1 MLGKMSVGVR
11 SAANAPNSA
20 IVIANTTKVYGLPSA
35 IRTIHTNAIS
45 RLPSPPL
52 LHGHP
57 SACDAIHGNGTTERQ
72 KPDWADTYID
82 IDLPGGP
89 DRRELHEILNWE
101 ISASAAETIKKNFTT
116 LNSI

>member
-1 MLGKMSVGVR
+1 M
-11 SAANAPNSA
+11 
-20 IVIANTTKVYGLPSA
+20 
-35 IRTIHTNAIS
+35 
-45 RLPSPPL
+45 LPSPPL

-89 DRRELHEILNWE
+89 DRRELHEIVNWE
-101 ISASAAETIKKNFTT
+101 ISASAAETIKKKFRYPKFDFRRPYKRTPRERS
-116 LNSI
+116 LFGGHSLLRRFQCERQD